1 MKLKTNVKAGGNKQN
16 HNQTT
21 ACGPKVE
28 SCVKPGD
35 WPVTI
40 NNNQTARRH
49 LYSLAL
55 ALVLISTL
63 LAGAASAQPYQI
75 VHSETSAVTNS
86 LTRTVST
93 VQTGGNPLNRFFMH
107 RVTKNAPESA
117 FRGAILLL
125 PPLGS
130 GFQNYEVSEDN
141 NYNDSFVG
149 FFANRGFD
157 VWGYSQRVQGIV
169 AGSCESGGV
178 DCSPMA
184 DWGLQTIV
192 NDVAFIRQQ
201 IGLTHPGQKPVVG
214 GLSLGSIASVAVIN
228 AAPDDYAGA
237 LLIEGTLYDTDPQV
251 RAINQGFCDM
261 FDGLLAQGVYYDG
274 QGLPAFKLVAQ
285 LATAAPN
292 APSPLPGFP
301 PGLTNHQAF
310 VAFMSVPNVSPLTP
324 RPNYF
329 FAAGDVQQDRLFFAN
344 DALLRANIAQ
354 FVDYVAWRTV
364 RDVSCGLAGDRTFT
378 NNLQNFKGAVYV
390 VAGGHGFGT
399 GMLDTA
405 ALMTSASK
413 TINFVEAFG
422 HVDAYFEGS
431 HRQNLDQPILAWLER
446 VASHP

>member
-1 MKLKTNVKAGGNKQN
+1 LRQTRRLASDRQPQPDRQATSERPGARPDTYLNAVGRRRLGTALPDSSFGDLGGYKQSDADCIDCAG
-16 HNQTT
+16 
-21 ACGPKVE
+21 
-28 SCVKPGD
+28 
-35 WPVTI
+35 
-40 NNNQTARRH
+40 RRQ
-49 LYSLAL
+49 
-55 ALVLISTL
+55 
-63 LAGAASAQPYQI
+63 SAQPVLHASRHKERDRGCPPRRDPAAAAARQRF
-75 VHSETSAVTNS
+75 SE
-86 LTRTVST
+86 L
-93 VQTGGNPLNRFFMH
+93 
-107 RVTKNAPESA
+107 
-117 FRGAILLL
+117 RG
-125 PPLGS
+125 
-130 GFQNYEVSEDN
+130 SEDD
-141 NYNDSFVG
+141 NYDNSFVG

-169 AGSCESGGV
+169 AGSCESGAI

-184 DWGLQTIV
+184 DWGMQTIV

-201 IGLTHPGQKPVVG
+201 IGLEHPGQKPVVG
-214 GLSLGSIASVAVIN
+214 GLSLGSIVSVAVIN

-237 LLIEGTLYDTDPQV
+237 LLIEGTLYDADPQV

-274 QGLPAFKLVAQ
+274 QQLPAFKLVAQ
-285 LATAAPN
+285 LATVAPN

-301 PGLTNHQAF
+301 PGFTNHQAF
-310 VAFMSVPNVSPLTP
+310 VAFLSASNISPITP

-329 FAAGDVQQDRLFFAN
+329 LAAGDAQQDRLFFVN
-344 DALLRANIAQ
+344 DALTRANIAQ
-354 FVDYVAWRTV
+354 FVDYVAVRTI
-364 RDVSCGLAGDRTFT
+364 RDVNCGLAGDRTFT

-413 TINFVEAFG
+413 TINFTEAFG

-446 VASHP
+446 VVSRP